1 MNRCGERIKLSI
13 LAESPPWNRE
23 ALLREKTICEA
34 FPGGL
39 TKLENC
45 SIKYAIYFVNLME
58 HKFKSEKIIYGFKS
72 HLLLF

>member
-1 MNRCGERIKLSI
+1 MWTKKTLSI

-23 ALLREKTICEA
+23 ALLWEKTICEA

-72 HLLLF
+72 HLLIF